1 MMIMVIIRLWREI
14 WSIEMERVSTREKTR
29 NVRTKIT
36 DITLKNIKSLNKY
49 IRHIFKNAS
58 SESYYKSLLD

>member
-36 DITLKNIKSLNKY
+36 DITLKNIK
-49 IRHIFKNAS
+49 
-58 SESYYKSLLD
+58 

>member
-36 DITLKNIKSLNKY
+36 DITLKNIKS
-49 IRHIFKNAS
+49 IVS
-58 SESYYKSLLD
+58 SKMLVLRATTNLF

>member
-14 WSIEMERVSTREKTR
+14 WSIEMEGVSTREKTR

-36 DITLKNIKSLNKY
+36 DITLKNIKS
-49 IRHIFKNAS
+49 IVS
-58 SESYYKSLLD
+58 SKMLVLRATTNLF